1 MRDVTLSVDSWFI
14 VGDLLQ
20 ADCVLAAA
28 GGIQGKVHSRFLS
41 RSNAAAAAGGCDYVT
56 FLRLVVVVV
65 VLFSSAK
72 SAWGFGRVAV
82 HITVGDKLEPCSFC

>member
-1 MRDVTLSVDSWFI
+1 MRDVTLSVGSWFI

-20 ADCVLAAA
+20 AGCVLAAA

-41 RSNAAAAAGGCDYVT
+41 RSNAAAAGGCDYVT

-65 VLFSSAK
+65 VLFSTAK